1 MEKIVVVGAGLA
13 GLRAAEELR
22 DLEFAG
28 ELTVVGE
35 EEHAPYNRPP
45 LSKQVLAGDMEP
57 DDCLF
62 GTDDDVDIT
71 WRLGSPAKGLDIEE
85 RTVALDDGEELS
97 YDGLVIATGRRA
109 REWPDLP
116 DLEGFHTLRTLD
128 DSIALRDKVA
138 ADSPRVAIIGAG
150 FIGCEVAATLR
161 RRGLE
166 EVALIDVAPYP
177 MPVLGAQVGERAAQL
192 HTDEG
197 VKLHL
202 EAGVEGFEGSDRVEA
217 VCLEDG
223 TRVDA
228 DLVIIAIG
236 SVANSD
242 WLKDSGLEFEAGAV
256 LCDACCVA
264 KGTTDVVAAG
274 RHRRVAPPPRRRP
287 HLDRA
292 LEQRGGDGARG
303 GQEPPGRSRRA
314 DPLRPGADL
323 LVRPVLDLDQVGR
336 PLRARQRRV
345 GGRGG
350 PRAVEGDHRGPPRR
364 RAGGRG
370 DVEPEQGL
378 HRLHEAAE
386 EGAGGRG

>member
-109 REWPDLP
+109 REWPKLP

-161 RRGLE
+161 TRGLE

-192 HTDEG
+192 HTDGG

-217 VCLEDG
+217 VRLDDG

-264 KGTTDVVAAG
+264 KGTTYVGAAG
-274 RHRRVAPPPRRRP
+274 DIAAWP
-287 HLDRA
+287 HPHAYGPIWIEHLSNAAEMARA
-292 LEQRGGDGARG
+292 AVKNLL
-303 GQEPPGRSRRA
+303 A
-314 DPLRPGADL
+314 DPGERTPYA
-323 LVRPVLDLDQVGR
+323 PVPTFWSDQYSTSIKSV
-336 PLRARQRRV
+336 
-345 GGRGG
+345 
-350 PRAVEGDHRGPPRR
+350 
-364 RAGGRG
+364 
-370 DVEPEQGL
+370 
-378 HRLHEAAE
+378 
-386 EGAGGRG
+386 

>member
-1 MEKIVVVGAGLA
+1 MDRIVVVGAGLA

-22 DLEFAG
+22 DLEFDG

-71 WRLGSPAKGLDIEE
+71 WRLGSPVKGLDIEE
-85 RTVALDDGEELS
+85 QRVTLDDGEQLP

-128 DSIALRDKVA
+128 DSIALRDRVA
-138 ADSPRVAIIGAG
+138 SDSPRVAIIGAG

-161 RRGLE
+161 TRGLE

-177 MPVLGAQVGERAAQL
+177 MPVLGPQVGERAAQL
-192 HTDEG
+192 HTDGG

-202 EAGVEGFEGSDRVEA
+202 EAGVEGFEGTDRVEA
-217 VCLEDG
+217 VCLEGG
-223 TRVDA
+223 TRVEA

-242 WLKDSGLEFEAGAV
+242 WLESSGLRFEAGAV
-256 LCDACCVA
+256 LCDASCVA

-274 RHRRVAPPPRRRP
+274 DIAAWP
-287 HLDRA
+287 HPHADGPIWIEHWSNAAEMARA
-292 LEQRGGDGARG
+292 AVKNLL
-303 GQEPPGRSRRA
+303 A
-314 DPLRPGADL
+314 DPGERTPYAPVPTFWSDQYSTSIKSVGLFERATDVSVVEEDREEWKVIIEGHRDDELVGAVTWNRNKAFIGYMKQLRKA
-323 LVRPVLDLDQVGR
+323 Q
-336 PLRARQRRV
+336 
-345 GGRGG
+345 
-350 PRAVEGDHRGPPRR
+350 
-364 RAGGRG
+364 AGG
-370 DVEPEQGL
+370 
-378 HRLHEAAE
+378 
-386 EGAGGRG
+386 

>member
-1 MEKIVVVGAGLA
+1 VDRIVVVGAGLA

-22 DLEFAG
+22 DLEFGG

-45 LSKQVLAGDMEP
+45 LSKQVLAGDMDP

-62 GTDDDVDIT
+62 GTDDELDIT
-71 WRLGSPAKGLDIEE
+71 WKLGSPAKGLDIEE
-85 RTVALDDGEELS
+85 RAVTLDDGEELS

-116 DLEGFHTLRTLD
+116 DLAGFHTLRTLD
-128 DSIALRDKVA
+128 DSIALRDAVA
-138 ADSPRVAIIGAG
+138 FDSPRVVIVGAG

-202 EAGVEGFEGSDRVEA
+202 EANVEGFEGSDRVEA
-217 VCLEDG
+217 VCLEGG
-223 TRVDA
+223 TRIEA
-228 DLVIIAIG
+228 DLVLIALG

-242 WLKDSGLEFEAGAV
+242 WLKGSGLEFESGAV

-274 RHRRVAPPPRRRP
+274 DIAAWLHPQADGPIWVEHWSNAAEMARAAVKNLLADPDERTPFAPVPTFWSDQYDTSIKSVGLFERATDVSVVEEDREAWKVIIEGHRDDE
-287 HLDRA
+287 LM
-292 LEQRGGDGARG
+292 GAVTWNRNKAFIG
-303 GQEPPGRSRRA
+303 YMKQLRRA
-314 DPLRPGADL
+314 
-323 LVRPVLDLDQVGR
+323 Q
-336 PLRARQRRV
+336 
-345 GGRGG
+345 
-350 PRAVEGDHRGPPRR
+350 
-364 RAGGRG
+364 AGG
-370 DVEPEQGL
+370 
-378 HRLHEAAE
+378 
-386 EGAGGRG
+386 